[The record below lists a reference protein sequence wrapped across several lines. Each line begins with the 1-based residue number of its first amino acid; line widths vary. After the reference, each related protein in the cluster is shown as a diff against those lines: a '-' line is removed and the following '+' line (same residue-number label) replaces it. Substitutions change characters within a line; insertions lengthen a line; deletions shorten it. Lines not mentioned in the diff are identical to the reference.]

1 MEGLF
6 EPFSRWLVPVPAR
19 RLADSWLANACLDP
33 AFGDF
38 FNDIVTFREDNS
50 ELYTVALPEA
60 LHGKSWRELRR
71 LLLTAKS
78 RAGIV
83 PIGLYHSHQGK
94 LAYAADDVADSSPQA
109 ELARR
114 LEVNPPPDLVV
125 KAGDRL
131 LAFAED
137 EADLRKVLKNR

>member
-1 MEGLF
+1 M
-6 EPFSRWLVPVPAR
+6 PFLSGGRGEVI
-19 RLADSWLANACLDP
+19 ADDCRY
-33 AFGDF
+33 G
-38 FNDIVTFREDNS
+38 V
-50 ELYTVALPEA
+50 VAL
-60 LHGKSWRELRR
+60 GD
-71 LLLTAKS
+71 
-78 RAGIV
+78 G
-83 PIGLYHSHQGK
+83 G